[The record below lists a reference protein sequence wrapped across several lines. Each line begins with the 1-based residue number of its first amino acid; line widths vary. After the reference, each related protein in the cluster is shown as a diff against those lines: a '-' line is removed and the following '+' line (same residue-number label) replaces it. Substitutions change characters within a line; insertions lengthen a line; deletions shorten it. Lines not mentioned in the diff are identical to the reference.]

1 MQKSQ
6 IRSTFQDFVEHLEIQ
21 KLRCAAALDDSNL
34 NFRGILH
41 SKDGKEPPKGF
52 EKFFRKRNDRK
63 AEKQGEDEEKSQG
76 KLRCSKVHFEWL
88 FLFD

>member
-1 MQKSQ
+1 MAAVKTKESSVQKSQ
-6 IRSTFQDFVEHLEIQ
+6 IRSTFQDFVEHLDIQ

-34 NFRGILH
+34 NLRGIFQ

-63 AEKQGEDEEKSQG
+63 AAKQGDEEKSQG
-76 KLRCSKVHFEWL
+76 K
-88 FLFD
+88 